1 MRAFVLLST
10 TLALAC
16 SGGEASTETGASGV
30 PDEGLQSPVA
40 VNPTPP
46 FAYPADIYR
55 EGIEGTVVLRLFI
68 DETGQIVPDSTQIA
82 EGSGYAPLDSAAL
95 AGVSELEYVPAQR
108 DGRPVATVFLQPVH
122 FRQPE
127 GGS

>member
-1 MRAFVLLST
+1 MRAVVLLST

-16 SGGEASTETGASGV
+16 SGGDGSNETGALGV
-30 PDEGLQSPVA
+30 PDQGFQSPVA

-46 FAYPADIYR
+46 FAYPADLYR

-68 DETGQIVPDSTQIA
+68 DETGEIVPDSTQIA

-108 DGRPVATVFLQPVH
+108 DGQSVATVFLQPVH